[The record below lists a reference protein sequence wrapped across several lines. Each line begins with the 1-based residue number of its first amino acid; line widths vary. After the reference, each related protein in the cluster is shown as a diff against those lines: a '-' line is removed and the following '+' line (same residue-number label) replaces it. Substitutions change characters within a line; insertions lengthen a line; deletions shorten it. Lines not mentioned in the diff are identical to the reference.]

1 MSTRRD
7 FLHQSTLLGA
17 TLASASVFG
26 QVGFTPLAR
35 KVRVAIVGGRFGL
48 SFQFHE
54 HPDCVVEAVAE
65 LRPARLAALQ
75 KVYKCA
81 KGYPSLEAMLE
92 DPKVEAVFLATPAP
106 DHVRHTLLCLAAG
119 KHVLSAVPAA
129 MTLEDCGRLAAAVKK
144 SGLT

>member
-17 TLASASVFG
+17 TLASTSLFG

-75 KVYKCA
+75 KVYKCT
-81 KGYPSLEAMLE
+81 KGYPSLEAMLK

-106 DHVRHTLLCLAAG
+106 DHVRHTLL
-119 KHVLSAVPAA
+119 
-129 MTLEDCGRLAAAVKK
+129 
-144 SGLT
+144 